1 MTSATDGDPMLTF
14 FLIRSPFV
22 AVVVK
27 PRIKTQKMVKPRHF
41 AVAVVPF
48 TRRQDITIQLVER
61 FALVEADT
69 IKKNPPELVQ

>member
-1 MTSATDGDPMLTF
+1 MTSAADGDPVLTF

-41 AVAVVPF
+41 AVVVPF
-48 TRRQDITIQLVER
+48 TRRRDITIQLVER

-69 IKKNPPELVQ
+69 IKQNPPELAQ